1 MVTVLAVGKLVNGRP
16 VITKSIR
23 KKNTLLYGRKLHKYI
38 VGEKSYENWR
48 AVQMQETGTGDD
60 PG

>member
-23 KKNTLLYGRKLHKYI
+23 ENYILLYEKY
-38 VGEKSYENWR
+38 
-48 AVQMQETGTGDD
+48 
-60 PG
+60 

>member
-1 MVTVLAVGKLVNGRP
+1 MVTVLAVGKRINGRP

-23 KKNTLLYGRKLHKYI
+23 ENYILLYGSIFHKYI
-38 VGEKSYENWR
+38 IGEKSYENWR
-48 AVQMQETGTGDD
+48 AVQMQETGAGND